1 MLCWECCRIYIRK
14 RFEYARCG
22 RVFFRRGAKMSVLK
36 SIRTRVDR
44 ILELAEGVGKETARQ
59 RDTWILSILQ
69 HAITRRTGM
78 IVV

>member
-1 MLCWECCRIYIRK
+1 
-14 RFEYARCG
+14 
-22 RVFFRRGAKMSVLK
+22 MSVLK

>member
-1 MLCWECCRIYIRK
+1 
-14 RFEYARCG
+14 
-22 RVFFRRGAKMSVLK
+22 MSVLK
-36 SIRTRVDR
+36 SIRMRVDR

-69 HAITRRTGM
+69 HAISRRTGM